1 MEAKVKH
8 DEQYWVEAFRDGK
21 ESALAHFFELHH
33 KALRYFATRL
43 IQDKEEAEDIIL
55 DCFVKLWNGDHTEV
69 HSLQNVKAFL
79 YISCRNACFNYLK
92 KLKTK
97 TAAQEQYFKQLTLSE
112 ESVLNKIIETEVI
125 EMLAAEIEYLPEKCR
140 EVFKLMYF
148 DHMKPDEIAN
158 ELGIS
163 VKTVSGHKAKAIEL
177 LKSAILK
184 RGINDALF
192 LAFLLFL
199 DNH

>member
-1 MEAKVKH
+1 MKAKH
-8 DEQYWVEAFRDGK
+8 DDQYWIDAFRNGD
-21 ESALAHFFELHH
+21 ERALSHFFELHH

-55 DCFVKLWNGDHTEV
+55 MCFSKLWNGDHHEV
-69 HSLQNVKAFL
+69 TSLQNVKAFL

-97 TAAQEQYFKQLTLSE
+97 SAAQELYYKQLEQSE
-112 ESVLNKIIETEVI
+112 ESVLNKIIETEVVA
-125 EMLAAEIEYLPEKCR
+125 MLAQEIAHLPEKCQ

-148 DHMKPDEIAN
+148 DHKKPDEIAG

-163 VKTVSGHKAKAIEL
+163 VKTVSGHKAKAITL
-177 LKSAILK
+177 LKASILK
-184 RGINDALF
+184 KGISDALF